1 VARAEAL
8 LDPLGDLLGVMIAAE
23 EDNLNGSAAGPRLRR
38 ELAHPVLASLDLDER
53 QRARLVELLDDN
65 QRRRVAAMRD
75 AAERLRTA
83 PEPMLAFI
91 LAGDARSGGV
101 ISTEEFIRVRDAS
114 AFRFESL
121 VTPNASLPLA
131 NPRFLAGLEA
141 LLTAEQRERFRERLL
156 ATPDPS
162 LAPPPIEDQ
171 AMSLADYAENIGFLR
186 KIYESSGR
194 EPDPGDG
201 AGFPE
206 DPGAEPGHL
215 TPPEP

>member
-1 VARAEAL
+1 
-8 LDPLGDLLGVMIAAE
+8 
-23 EDNLNGSAAGPRLRR
+23 
-38 ELAHPVLASLDLDER
+38 
-53 QRARLVELLDDN
+53 VELLEDN

-83 PEPMLAFI
+83 PEPMMAFI
-91 LAGDARSGGV
+91 LAGDALRQGL
-101 ISTEEFIRVRDAS
+101 ISEAEFTRVRDAS

-121 VTPNASLPLA
+121 ITPNASLPLA

-162 LAPPPIEDQ
+162 LAPAPIEDQ
-171 AMSLADYAENIGFLR
+171 AMSLDDYAENIGFLR
-186 KIYESSGR
+186 KIHESSGR
-194 EPDPGDG
+194 QPEPGNG
-201 AGFPE
+201 AGFPDE
-206 DPGAEPGHL
+206 PDAEPGHL